1 MNKTFPTLIAAIC
14 LLTAAPAYSQ
24 QNATHAKVLSKAE
37 MDALLA
43 KPGEILLIDVR
54 KPDEISA
61 NGGFPVYLNVQIES
75 LQTSLSWIPRERRI
89 VTVSN
94 HAHRGAEAA
103 DILSRAGFKIAGAI
117 GAQTYEE
124 QGGKLTKVAPR
135 KPAGTKQ

>member
-1 MNKTFPTLIAAIC
+1 MRRLFTLLIALIAAT
-14 LLTAAPAYSQ
+14 LQYAGAQS
-24 QNATHAKVLSKAE
+24 HAKVLSKAE
-37 MDALLA
+37 MDAILA
-43 KPGEILLIDVR
+43 KPGDVLLIDVR

-75 LQTSLSWIPRERRI
+75 LQTSLSWIPKERRI

-103 DILSRAGFKIAGAI
+103 DILTRAGFKVAGAI

-135 KPAGTKQ
+135 KPDAKK